1 VERAVVLVKYPNGL
15 LFSLAVNGA
24 AADPREISILDGTG
38 GRIGIE
44 PKEIHGAIVRRNLDP
59 KLRGPGSRHLEN
71 FVESVQKRNRPD
83 AAISVVFPTLVC
95 QMANLSIAMNR
106 AARWDATNYRVELA

>member
-1 VERAVVLVKYPNGL
+1 MVLVEYPKGL

-24 AADPREISILDGTG
+24 AADPREISIIDGAG

-44 PKEIHGAIVRRNLDP
+44 PQEIHGAIARRNLDP
-59 KLRGPGSRHLEN
+59 ELRGATRRYLEN
-71 FVESVQKRNRPD
+71 FVESVQKRNRPY
-83 AAISVVFPTLVC
+83 AAISVVFPATLVC

>member
-1 VERAVVLVKYPNGL
+1 MVLVEYPNGL

-44 PKEIHGAIVRRNLDP
+44 PQEIHGAIVRRNLDP

-83 AAISVVFPTLVC
+83 AAISVVFPATLVC